1 MQLTKHGGISPVES
15 FDGRYLYYSKYEQ
28 AGVWRMPLQGGEESK
43 VLIDMEP
50 GGWPNWALS
59 PEGIYFLKF
68 GKFPH
73 AELASF
79 DFADSKTHVLWTL
92 EKNPGWGLS
101 LSADRKSIVYIQD
114 QVAESSLMLVRNF
127 R

>member
-1 MQLTKHGGISPVES
+1 MES